1 MRNLCIISALYL
13 HNLRNFRS
21 NVHCVN
27 CVNCVNGVKCIIMH
41 TLSVI
46 CIIMPIMREHPGR
59 FPEPTRVLAH
69 NWYNFA
75 IYTNNAGGV
84 RNNVGGVRN

>member
-1 MRNLCIISALYL
+1 M
-13 HNLRNFRS
+13 RNFRS

-41 TLSVI
+41 TLSVICII

>member
-1 MRNLCIISALYL
+1 MLKTAAEFQQPSFSSRPE
-13 HNLRNFRS
+13 LRK
-21 NVHCVN
+21 VA
-27 CVNCVNGVKCIIMH
+27 VNCVNGVKCIIMH
-41 TLSVI
+41 TLSVICII

>member
-1 MRNLCIISALYL
+1 
-13 HNLRNFRS
+13 
-21 NVHCVN
+21 
-27 CVNCVNGVKCIIMH
+27 
-41 TLSVI
+41 
-46 CIIMPIMREHPGR
+46 MPIMREHPGR

>member
-1 MRNLCIISALYL
+1 
-13 HNLRNFRS
+13 
-21 NVHCVN
+21 
-27 CVNCVNGVKCIIMH
+27 
-41 TLSVI
+41 
-46 CIIMPIMREHPGR
+46 MPIMREHPGR

-84 RNNVGGVRN
+84 RNNVGGVRNWRKMRNVHMVARAGG